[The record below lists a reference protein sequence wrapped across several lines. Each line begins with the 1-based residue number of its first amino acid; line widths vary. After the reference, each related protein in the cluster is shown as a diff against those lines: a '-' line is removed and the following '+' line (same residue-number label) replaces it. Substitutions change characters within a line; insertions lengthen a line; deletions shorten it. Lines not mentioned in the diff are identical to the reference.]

1 MKEFIG
7 GCAIVFG
14 IIAIVMAII
23 IAITEIIA
31 TTEINEKEND

>member
-14 IIAIVMAII
+14 IIAIVLAII
-23 IAITEIIA
+23 IAITEI
-31 TTEINEKEND
+31 EEKENN